1 MSIYYMLSP
10 MLVISLDTR
19 NIRNLCPWEMFTL
32 KKSNSNKNYKNVIQ
46 NEMPSYYYNVLGD
59 DVLNKGECI

>member
-1 MSIYYMLSP
+1 MLSP

-19 NIRNLCPWEMFTL
+19 NIRNLCLREMFTL

-46 NEMPSYYYNVLGD
+46 NEITF
-59 DVLNKGECI
+59 CIFIQVIMKLVCQVITIMF